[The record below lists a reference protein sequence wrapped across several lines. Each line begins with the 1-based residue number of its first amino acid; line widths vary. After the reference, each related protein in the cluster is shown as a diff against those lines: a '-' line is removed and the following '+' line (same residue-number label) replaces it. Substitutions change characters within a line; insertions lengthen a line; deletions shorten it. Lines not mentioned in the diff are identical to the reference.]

1 MKEDNDYREE
11 RSHPRPGTTVDGA
24 VPADTRGPPVVGNAA
39 RGDRTNL
46 TDGPLPSPMFHDAVD
61 DPGGHSPEE
70 LYERYEALL
79 VDAVRAVGAAEA
91 SERSGVDRETVD
103 ALLAGEGPDLTVE
116 EAAALLALDVE
127 EDADTI
133 VALDRDALLMGMT
146 NAVVDV
152 ETLARGVDADLEA
165 RELQAKVEGRF
176 PMTLR
181 EFAAVHRFLE
191 ARE

>member
-1 MKEDNDYREE
+1 
-11 RSHPRPGTTVDGA
+11 
-24 VPADTRGPPVVGNAA
+24 
-39 RGDRTNL
+39 
-46 TDGPLPSPMFHDAVD
+46 MFHDAVE
-61 DPGGHSPEE
+61 DPGGHATDE
-70 LYERYEALL
+70 LYDRYEAML
-79 VDAVRAVGAAEA
+79 VAAVEGVGAAEA
-91 SERSGVDRETVD
+91 SERSAVDRETVD
-103 ALLAGEGPDLTVE
+103 ALLAGESPELTLE
-116 EAAALLALDVE
+116 EAASLLALDVE

-152 ETLARGVDADLEA
+152 EALARGVDGDLEA

-181 EFAAVHRFLE
+181 EFADVHRFLE

>member
-1 MKEDNDYREE
+1 
-11 RSHPRPGTTVDGA
+11 
-24 VPADTRGPPVVGNAA
+24 
-39 RGDRTNL
+39 
-46 TDGPLPSPMFHDAVD
+46 MFHDAVD
-61 DPGGHSPEE
+61 DPGGHSADE

-79 VDAVRAVGAAEA
+79 IDTVERVGAAEA
-91 SERSGVDRETVD
+91 SERSGVDRGTVD
-103 ALLAGEGPDLTVE
+103 ALLAGESPELALE
-116 EAAALLALDVE
+116 EAAALLALDAEVD

-152 ETLARGVDADLEA
+152 EALARGVDGDIEA

-181 EFAAVHRFLE
+181 EFADVHRYLQSE
-191 ARE
+191 G

>member
-1 MKEDNDYREE
+1 
-11 RSHPRPGTTVDGA
+11 
-24 VPADTRGPPVVGNAA
+24 
-39 RGDRTNL
+39 
-46 TDGPLPSPMFHDAVD
+46 MFHDAVD
-61 DPGGHSPEE
+61 DPGGHSAED

-79 VDAVRAVGAAEA
+79 IEAVERVGAAEA

-103 ALLAGEGPDLTVE
+103 ALLAGESPELTLE
-116 EAAALLALDVE
+116 EAASLLALDVE
-127 EDADTI
+127 ADADTV

-152 ETLARGVDADLEA
+152 ESLARGVDGEFDA

-181 EFAAVHRFLE
+181 EFADVYRFLR

>member
-1 MKEDNDYREE
+1 
-11 RSHPRPGTTVDGA
+11 
-24 VPADTRGPPVVGNAA
+24 
-39 RGDRTNL
+39 
-46 TDGPLPSPMFHDAVD
+46 MFHEAVE
-61 DPGGHSPEE
+61 DPEDHSVEE
-70 LYERYEALL
+70 LYDRYEALL
-79 VDAVRAVGAAEA
+79 VETVERVGAAEA
-91 SERSGVDRETVD
+91 SERSGVDRGTVD
-103 ALLAGEGPDLTVE
+103 ALLAGESPELTLE

-127 EDADTI
+127 EGADTI

-152 ETLARGVDADLEA
+152 ETLARGVESDLEA

-181 EFAAVHRFLE
+181 EFADVHRFLR

>member
-1 MKEDNDYREE
+1 
-11 RSHPRPGTTVDGA
+11 
-24 VPADTRGPPVVGNAA
+24 
-39 RGDRTNL
+39 
-46 TDGPLPSPMFHDAVD
+46 MFHDAVD
-61 DPGGHSPEE
+61 DPGGHSADE
-70 LYERYEALL
+70 LYARYESLL
-79 VDAVRAVGAAEA
+79 VESIEGVGAAEA
-91 SERSGVDRETVD
+91 SEQSGVGRETVD
-103 ALLAGEGPDLTVE
+103 ALLAGESPDVTLE

-146 NAVVDV
+146 TAVVDV
-152 ETLARGVDADLEA
+152 EALARGVESDLEA

-181 EFAAVHRFLE
+181 EFAAVHRFLQ